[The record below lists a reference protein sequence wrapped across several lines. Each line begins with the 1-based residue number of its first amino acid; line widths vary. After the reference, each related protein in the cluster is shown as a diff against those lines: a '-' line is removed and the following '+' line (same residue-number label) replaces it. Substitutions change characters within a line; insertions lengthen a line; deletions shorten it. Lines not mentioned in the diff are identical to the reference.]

1 MERLA
6 AVKRAMYE
14 EQMQREVEENIG
26 REREE
31 AESAAIVE
39 QERQRLLVE
48 HAARLKEFLPK
59 GVLAKPEDLDL
70 INTVRASS
78 TGGLG
83 STRAGSR
90 DG

>member
-1 MERLA
+1 MRTSRSAPANFGARDLA
-6 AVKRAMYE
+6 TCHNGRA
-14 EQMQREVEENIG
+14 QIRF
-26 REREE
+26 
-31 AESAAIVE
+31 VE

-59 GVLAKPEDLDL
+59 GVLAKPEGLDL

-90 DG
+90 AAGSRAFEM

>member
-1 MERLA
+1 
-6 AVKRAMYE
+6 
-14 EQMQREVEENIG
+14 
-26 REREE
+26 
-31 AESAAIVE
+31 
-39 QERQRLLVE
+39 LLVE

-90 DG
+90 AAGSRAFEM